1 MNNTEVNEYIKNTVL
16 TKLADIIDGI
26 IKDAI
31 KDGVE
36 NKIKTLINEFQA
48 KITDIVIKKEGGL
61 IVKST
66 VDAELKKINDE
77 MDKFVLKCH
86 INPDVLR
93 LTLAFF

>member
-1 MNNTEVNEYIKNTVL
+1 M
-16 TKLADIIDGI
+16 TKLADVIDGI